1 MNKPLLSA
9 EPLAETVPATM
20 RALARAERGLGG
32 DPAAMALL
40 QRVSQLVVQKLAVP
54 GGPLQQASHDPAT
67 LALDDL
73 SLLSELVI
81 QALQR
86 EKQPL
91 QRDQLLRLRGEQ
103 ALAQLLEQ
111 HGGCLRPVEV
121 AQLLSLKDDAIRR
134 RRERKRVLAVPR
146 GKHTLYPVFQ
156 FDLEKRRVW
165 PAIESLLPVLDTDSG
180 AAQLSFLLSPDEDLG
195 GCYPA
200 ELLCRQ
206 EPTSVEVITRK
217 AQQFGRHLAR

>member
-1 MNKPLLSA
+1 MNKPLLAA
-9 EPLAETVPATM
+9 EPLAEVVPATR
-20 RALARAERGLGG
+20 RALARAEQGLGG

-40 QRVSQLVVQKLAVP
+40 QRVSQLVIQKLAVP

-91 QRDQLLRLRGEQ
+91 QREQLLRLRGEQ
-103 ALAQLLEQ
+103 AIAQLLEQ
-111 HGGCLRPVEV
+111 HGGCLRPLDV
-121 AQLLSLKDDAIRR
+121 AKLLSLKDDAIRR
-134 RRERKRVLAVPR
+134 RRERKRLLAVPR

-165 PAIESLLPVLDTDSG
+165 PALETLLPLLDTDSG
-180 AAQLSFLLSPDEDLG
+180 AAQLRFLLSPDTDFG
-195 GCYPA
+195 GACA
-200 ELLCRQ
+200 ADLLCCQ
-206 EPTSVEVITRK
+206 EPKAVEEISRK
-217 AQQFGRHLAR
+217 ARQFGCQLAR

>member
-9 EPLAETVPATM
+9 EPLAETVPASM

-40 QRVSQLVVQKLAVP
+40 QRVSQLVVQKLAMP

-86 EKQPL
+86 ENQPL
-91 QRDQLLRLRGEQ
+91 
-103 ALAQLLEQ
+103 
-111 HGGCLRPVEV
+111 
-121 AQLLSLKDDAIRR
+121 
-134 RRERKRVLAVPR
+134 
-146 GKHTLYPVFQ
+146 
-156 FDLEKRRVW
+156 
-165 PAIESLLPVLDTDSG
+165 
-180 AAQLSFLLSPDEDLG
+180 
-195 GCYPA
+195 
-200 ELLCRQ
+200 
-206 EPTSVEVITRK
+206 
-217 AQQFGRHLAR
+217 

>member
-1 MNKPLLSA
+1 
-9 EPLAETVPATM
+9 
-20 RALARAERGLGG
+20 
-32 DPAAMALL
+32 MALL

-81 QALQR
+81 QALQG

-91 QRDQLLRLRGEQ
+91 QREQLLRLRGEQ
-103 ALAQLLEQ
+103 ALAQLLEH
-111 HGGCLRPVEV
+111 HGGCLRPAEV

-134 RRERKRVLAVPR
+134 RRERKRLLAVP
-146 GKHTLYPVFQ
+146 GGYPVFH

-165 PAIESLLPVLDTDSG
+165 PAVEALLPVLDTDSG
-180 AAQLSFLLSPDEDLG
+180 AAQLRFLLSPDEDLG
-195 GCYPA
+195 GSYPA

>member
-1 MNKPLLSA
+1 MNKPLLVA
-9 EPLAETVPATM
+9 EPLAEAVPATR
-20 RALARAERGLGG
+20 RALARAEQGLGG

-40 QRVSQLVVQKLAVP
+40 QRVSQLVAQKLALP

-91 QRDQLLRLRGEQ
+91 QREHLLRLRGEQ

-111 HGGCLRPVEV
+111 HGGCLRPLDV
-121 AQLLSLKDDAIRR
+121 ANLLSLKDDSIRR
-134 RRERKRVLAVPR
+134 RRERKRLLAVPR

-156 FDLEKRRVW
+156 FDLENRRVW
-165 PAIESLLPVLDTDSG
+165 PALESLLPLLDTDSG
-180 AAQLSFLLSPDEDLG
+180 AAQLRFLLSPDAELG
-195 GCYPA
+195 GNYPA

-206 EPTSVEVITRK
+206 EPTSVEVITHK
-217 AQQFGRHLAR
+217 AQQFGRHMAR